1 MCLNFIKYIYIDLLQ
16 TFLAHKHYQLL
27 IILNYFLIHLKMR
40 KTYCAFKQKK
50 RMTNFTLPEAGAL
63 LNVQAVQD
71 SLVCLRQNLDS
82 FMIALR
88 EEDRKKLLKMGNVS
102 KPFVERILDFMHSN
116 PEFISPLIKTDEMRA
131 KFDFIQTLL
140 PIFREFKQIT
150 RNLDDTLML
159 LGSDVMTSANVFYSS
174 VKHAKKMRIPNATP
188 IFEELQQRYL
198 QKPNRSLNG
207 KKKSA

>member
-1 MCLNFIKYIYIDLLQ
+1 MQNF
-16 TFLAHKHYQLL
+16 
-27 IILNYFLIHLKMR
+27 N
-40 KTYCAFKQKK
+40 
-50 RMTNFTLPEAGAL
+50 LPEAGNI

-71 SLVCLRQNLDS
+71 SLVFLRQNLYS

-88 EEDRKKLLKMGNVS
+88 EEDRRKLLKMGNAS
-102 KPFVERILDFMHSN
+102 KPFVERTLDFMLSN

-131 KFDFIQTLL
+131 KYELIKQLL

-159 LGSDVMTSANVFYSS
+159 LGSDVMYSANVFYSS

-198 QKPNRSLNG
+198 QKSSRRNADKN
-207 KKKSA
+207 KAA